1 MTTMR
6 VSVVIPTLNR
16 HAALARALG
25 SVRAQVVPP
34 DAHAEIVVVDN
45 SPDGNAKDV
54 VAAAA
59 AASDMAVRYL
69 CVPRPGIASARNA
82 GIAAAAGDWVAFID
96 DDEEAAPNWLAA
108 LIAVARLGRAD
119 AVFGPVRARAEGGAE
134 IGAFA
139 AYFSRPV
146 TAADGQDITHRHAY
160 LGTNNSMF
168 SAACCA
174 SVAGPFE
181 ERLNSIGGEDS
192 LFLRRLVLDGRR
204 FAWAEEAAITEWVP
218 PRRLTWSYVRRR
230 RFLSGQI
237 RTFVH
242 EMAHPRR
249 RLDVARWMLVGAVQ
263 VVSSGALSLALRPFH
278 EAASRRHLVTAWGGL
293 GKVFW
298 MARFRGSLYGTGLVS

>member
-1 MTTMR
+1 MR

-16 HAALARALG
+16 HAALARALA
-25 SVRAQVVPP
+25 SVIGQRLPQ
-34 DAHAEIVVVDN
+34 DARAEIVVVDN
-45 SPDGNAKDV
+45 SPDGNAAGL
-54 VAAAA
+54 VAGISSGAGP
-59 AASDMAVRYL
+59 DRPVRYL
-69 CVPRPGIASARNA
+69 RVPRPGVASARNA
-82 GIAAAAGDWVAFID
+82 GIAAARGDWIAFID
-96 DDEEAAPNWLAA
+96 DDEEAAPGWLAA
-108 LIAVARLGRAD
+108 LIALARRGGAD
-119 AVFGPVRARAEGGAE
+119 AVFGPVRARAEEGRE
-134 IGAFA
+134 IGPFA
-139 AYFSRPV
+139 AYFSRRV
-146 TAADGQDITHRHAY
+146 VAADGQDVTDRHAY

-204 FAWAEEAAITEWVP
+204 FAWAAGAEITEWVP
-218 PRRLTWSYVRRR
+218 PRRLTWTYVRRR

-263 VVSSGALSLALRPFH
+263 AVSSGALSLALRPFH
-278 EAASRRHLVTAWGGL
+278 ESASRHHLVTAWGGL

-298 MARFRGSLYGTGLVS
+298 MARFRGSLYGAGLVS